1 MTFDWSQQIQ
11 PRLGVTW
18 NANLL
23 SSDKFYATYGQYAG
37 LDLKSTARSFAP
49 YRIRQ
54 DQAYF
59 NGTTGVFL
67 GSQYRGSSGGK
78 VIPTDLKPPYSEEI
92 SVGYSA
98 AATKDLTFDVY
109 WQHRNLKNAFEDVPI
124 DVNNY
129 FGSFQ
134 AKNFFNARR
143 TYDALT
149 LDIQKR
155 YANCWY
161 ADMNIT
167 VSRLRGNWDEDYT
180 TGVFNTSSFLEDEPG
195 WNSADPNRQGL
206 LGQDRPIIFK
216 LMGSYDLPIGFVVGG
231 FLRVQSGTPWEARG
245 GTPSTASGRYLEPA
259 GTNRL
264 PTWTTV
270 DLLLAYNLKFGGNM
284 AARIEA
290 RVANVFD
297 TQTVSA
303 STRSSTTTGT
313 WTATRPGTSAGSR
326 PTSRTRTSATRPA
339 GRRPAGSR
347 SPRGSTS
354 DLISGE
360 PAARAAGKGLPRTPF
375 PY

>member
-11 PRLGVTW
+11 PRIGITW
-18 NANLL
+18 NPNLL
-23 SSDKFYATYGQYAG
+23 SRRQVLRHVRPVRGPRPEVHGALVRPLPHPSGPG
-37 LDLKSTARSFAP
+37 LLQRDDRRLPRLAVSAARPAANTSRPTSSLRTARS
-49 YRIRQ
+49 
-54 DQAYF
+54 
-59 NGTTGVFL
+59 
-67 GSQYRGSSGGK
+67 S
-78 VIPTDLKPPYSEEI
+78 

-109 WQHRNLKNAFEDVPI
+109 YQYRNLKNAFEDTPI
-124 DVNNY
+124 NPADY

-149 LDIQKR
+149 LDLQKR

-167 VSRLRGNWDEDYT
+167 FSRLYGNWDEDYT

-195 WNSADPNRQGL
+195 WNSADPNRYGH

-216 LMGSYDLPIGFVVGG
+216 LMGSYDLPMGFVVGG

-245 GTPSTASGRYLEPA
+245 GTPSTASGRYLETA

-297 TQTVSA
+297 TQTVLSVNSVKYNDGYVDGNPA
-303 STRSSTTTGT
+303 NNLGLAGTTQPNANFGN
-313 WTATRPGTSAGSR
+313 ATSWA
-326 PTSRTRTSATRPA
+326 
-339 GRRPAGSR
+339 
-347 SPRGSTS
+347 SPRRFTVT
-354 DLISGE
+354 
-360 PAARAAGKGLPRTPF
+360 ARLDF
-375 PY
+375 